1 MADRGVIGE
10 NLFGTR
16 ETGRGPLNR
25 YPLWRYL
32 LVLLVVVLGFV
43 YAAPNLFPPDYAL
56 QISPDNSERRMDD
69 AFVADAIVALE
80 DAGVT
85 VLGSELMPRGAL
97 IRVGSNDDQ
106 LRGRA
111 ALDAALNPAGEVRA
125 FVVALNLASTTPGWL
140 EGLGGKPMAKGLDLS
155 GGIHFVL
162 EVDVES
168 ALAKRL
174 EDDAENVRVRLRE
187 ERIRYLRTGEMVRD
201 NAIRIGFADAASRD
215 RALEV
220 LAEDYPQP
228 NYQTSDGE
236 VGGRPGLVIEVDP
249 AQIDEIEDYAINQNM
264 VSLRNRVNEIGVSEP
279 LVQRL
284 GRNRIVVDLPGVQDA
299 SAAKRILD
307 KFANLEFHLLA
318 MPDDRPSEIE
328 EMLYEGRPR
337 RLQRSIIVTGDRVTN
352 AKQGY
357 DPQTSLPQVNITLD
371 SIGGERMHDATAPNV
386 GHSMAIVFIEQK
398 PVKQA
403 DGSVIVRNDRRLI
416 SVATIQAALGYN
428 FRITGLSGREAQ
440 ELALLLRAGALAAP
454 MRIVEERTVGA
465 SLGEENIERGMYS
478 VGAGFLLVLIF
489 MPLYYKVFGLI
500 ADLALTLNLIILVA
514 VMSLLGATLTLPG
527 IAGIVLTVG
536 MAVDA
541 NVLVFSRIR
550 EEQTRVSPQRAIQ
563 AGYDRAFLTILDANV
578 TTLFVALILLSIGS
592 GPVAGFAVTLAIGI
606 VTSMFT
612 AIMGSRA
619 VVNLVYGGR
628 RVEALAI

>member
-1 MADRGVIGE
+1 MADRGVIGQ
-10 NLFGTR
+10 NLFGPR
-16 ETGRGPLNR
+16 DGARGPLNR

-32 LVLLVVVLGFV
+32 LILSVVVLGLV
-43 YAAPNLFPPDYAL
+43 YATPNLFPPDYAL
-56 QISPDNSERRMDD
+56 QLSPDNSERRMDD
-69 AFVADAIVALE
+69 AFVADVIVALE

-85 VLGSELMPRGAL
+85 VLGSELTPRGAL

-140 EGLGGKPMAKGLDLS
+140 ESIGGKPMAKGLDLS

-187 ERIRYLRTGEMVRD
+187 ERIRYLRTGEMVQD
-201 NAIRIGFADAASRD
+201 DSIRIGFADAALRD

-228 NYQTSDGE
+228 NYRTGDAE

-249 AQIDEIEDYAINQNM
+249 AQIADIEDYAINQNM

-284 GRNRIVVDLPGVQDA
+284 GQNRIVVDLPGVQDA

-328 EMLYEGRPR
+328 EMLYEGRMR

-403 DGSVIVRNDRRLI
+403 DGSVVVRNDRRLI
-416 SVATIQAALGYN
+416 SVATIQAPLGYN

-440 ELALLLRAGALAAP
+440 ELALGRFQCGVRHQVQQPDVQLPDILAGGALHAQNLDPLLLQA
-454 MRIVEERTVGA
+454 G
-465 SLGEENIERGMYS
+465 ERG
-478 VGAGFLLVLIF
+478 
-489 MPLYYKVFGLI
+489 K
-500 ADLALTLNLIILVA
+500 VA
-514 VMSLLGATLTLPG
+514 VGDQRHRQPRPALPSASTTRSRKSVSSRTLS
-527 IAGIVLTVG
+527 AASDSTVY
-536 MAVDA
+536 
-541 NVLVFSRIR
+541 
-550 EEQTRVSPQRAIQ
+550 P
-563 AGYDRAFLTILDANV
+563 
-578 TTLFVALILLSIGS
+578 
-592 GPVAGFAVTLAIGI
+592 
-606 VTSMFT
+606 
-612 AIMGSRA
+612 
-619 VVNLVYGGR
+619 
-628 RVEALAI
+628 

>member
-1 MADRGVIGE
+1 MADRGVIGQ
-10 NLFGTR
+10 NLFGPR
-16 ETGRGPLNR
+16 DGARGPLNR

-32 LVLLVVVLGFV
+32 LILSVVVLGLV
-43 YAAPNLFPPDYAL
+43 YATPNLFPPDYAL
-56 QISPDNSERRMDD
+56 QLSPDNSERRMDD
-69 AFVADAIVALE
+69 AFVADVVVALE

-85 VLGSELMPRGAL
+85 VLGSELTPRGAL

-140 EGLGGKPMAKGLDLS
+140 ESIGGKPMAKGLDLS

-187 ERIRYLRTGEMVRD
+187 ERIRYLRAGEMVQD
-201 NAIRIGFADAASRD
+201 DAIRIGFADAALRD

-220 LAEDYPQP
+220 LAEDYPPP
-228 NYQTSDGE
+228 NYQTSDAE
-236 VGGRPGLVIEVDP
+236 VAGRPGLVIEIDP
-249 AQIDEIEDYAINQNM
+249 AQIADIEDYAINQNM

-284 GRNRIVVDLPGVQDA
+284 GQNRIVVDLPGVQDA

-318 MPDDRPSEIE
+318 MPDDRPSEID

-352 AKQGY
+352 ALQGY

-403 DGSVIVRNDRRLI
+403 DGSVVVRNDRRLI

-478 VGAGFLLVLIF
+478 VAAGFLLVLIF

-500 ADLALTLNLIILVA
+500 ADLALTLNLVILVA

-541 NVLVFSRIR
+541 NVLIFSRIR
-550 EEQTRVSPQRAIQ
+550 EERERAPPQRAIQ
-563 AGYDRAFLTILDANV
+563 AGYDRAFVTILDANV

-628 RVEALAI
+628 RIEALAI